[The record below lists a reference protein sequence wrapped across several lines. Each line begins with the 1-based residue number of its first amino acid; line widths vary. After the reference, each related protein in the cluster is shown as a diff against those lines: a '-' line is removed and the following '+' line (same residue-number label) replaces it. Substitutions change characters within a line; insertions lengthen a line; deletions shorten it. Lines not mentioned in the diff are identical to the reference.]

1 MAPTIVPGPPGPDGR
16 AKRTRVNVRCKDEH
30 FMLDDLP
37 PELFVNGFTQA
48 TWDPWLAR
56 FNDAMKLRGGALES
70 KLFVFFFC
78 CCTCQRS
85 QARSWSAALKR
96 WQDDFNQQE
105 GPKYGIFVKTQSN
118 AVDVGNEGSRTIERW
133 LTFARTPDEIAQLK
147 AEPHL
152 SGPKHTNCFCGTN
165 ESELCIHP

>member
-1 MAPTIVPGPPGPDGR
+1 
-16 AKRTRVNVRCKDEH
+16 
-30 FMLDDLP
+30 
-37 PELFVNGFTQA
+37 
-48 TWDPWLAR
+48 
-56 FNDAMKLRGGALES
+56 MKLRKGRPKGECSAS
-70 KLFVFFFC
+70 CSCSCSVAAPAKA
-78 CCTCQRS
+78 QRS

-152 SGPKHTNCFCGTN
+152 SGPTQTNCFCGTS
-165 ESELCIHP
+165 ESELCMHP